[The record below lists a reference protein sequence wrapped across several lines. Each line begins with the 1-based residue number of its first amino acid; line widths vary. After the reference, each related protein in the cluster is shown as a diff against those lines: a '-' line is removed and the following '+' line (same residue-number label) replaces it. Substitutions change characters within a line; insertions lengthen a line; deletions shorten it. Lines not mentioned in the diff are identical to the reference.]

1 MPDYHLAFAEKSE
14 LADKIRRAIG
24 ARDYDQIVACI
35 PELPSSSGAN
45 GARTP
50 WFVPE
55 SGAAV
60 DLLQELPRKVLRSM
74 GMRYFDKFGGQE
86 LWLFPS
92 AWREH
97 LPDELKVVTITG
109 DTGRLGDNRSTD
121 QRYDQRFG
129 TLSVGVLIDPSR
141 TPIRGAPDLQ
151 GTLVAAAAENLD
163 VGALIEQAGSALGM
177 GLRQRAARERN

>member
-24 ARDYDQIVACI
+24 AGDYEQIVACI
-35 PELPSSSGAN
+35 PELPSSGSAN
-45 GARTP
+45 GARKP

-55 SGAAV
+55 SEAAV
-60 DLLQELPRKVLRSM
+60 DLLRELPRKVLRSM

-86 LWLFPS
+86 LWLFP
-92 AWREH
+92 APWREH

-109 DTGRLGDNRSTD
+109 DTGRLGDTRSTD

-163 VGALIEQAGSALGM
+163 VGALIEQAGSVLGM
-177 GLRQRAARERN
+177 RPGQRAARERN